1 MSYELIELSQATGI
15 ATITLNRP
23 KEMNSLNLEIIAE
36 ICQALDYCAKEE
48 EIRAVVLTGAG
59 KAFSAGDDIKIMAMA
74 AKMQPEEI
82 AATIN
87 EKGYPAVIR
96 AIRAL
101 PKPVIAA
108 VNGVCYGAAGELAL
122 ACDYTIAAEEASFGQ
137 LYINLGLM
145 GNTWLLPRQ
154 VGAKKA
160 LNLIWSG
167 RLINAEE
174 ALSLGIAD
182 KVVPGEE
189 LQSAVTKFAGKLAQG
204 PTLAYGLAKTA
215 LYQGLDLDL
224 DEGLALMTQLQA
236 QLMKS
241 QDHQEGVAA
250 FMEKRKPSYKGK

>member
-1 MSYELIELSQATGI
+1 MSYQLIELKQETGI

-36 ICQALDYCAKEE
+36 LCRAIEFCAQDETL
-48 EIRAVVLTGAG
+48 RVVVLTGAG

-74 AKMQPEEI
+74 RAMKPEEI
-82 AATIN
+82 AAAIN
-87 EKGYPAVIR
+87 EKGYPALIR
-96 AIRAL
+96 AIRNL

-108 VNGVCYGAAGELAL
+108 VNGLCYGAAGELAL
-122 ACDYTIAAEEASFGQ
+122 ACDYTIASDQASFGQ

-145 GNTWLLPRQ
+145 GNSWLLPRQ

-160 LNLIWSG
+160 LELIWSG
-167 RLINAEE
+167 RVIKAAE
-174 ALSLGIAD
+174 ALELGIAD

-189 LQSAVTKFAGKLAQG
+189 LAGEVGKLAAKLAQG
-204 PTLAYGLAKTA
+204 PTLAYGLAKAA

-224 DEGLALMTQLQA
+224 EEGLSLMTKLQA

-241 QDHQEGVAA
+241 ADHQEGVAA
-250 FMEKRKPSYKGK
+250 FMEKRRPSYTGK

>member
-1 MSYELIELSQATGI
+1 MSYQLIELKQETGI

-36 ICQALDYCAKEE
+36 LCQAIEFCAQDETL
-48 EIRAVVLTGAG
+48 RVVVLTGAG

-74 AKMQPEEI
+74 RAMKPEEI
-82 AATIN
+82 AAAIN
-87 EKGYPAVIR
+87 EKGYPALIR
-96 AIRAL
+96 AIRNL

-122 ACDYTIAAEEASFGQ
+122 ACDYTIASDQASFGQ

-145 GNTWLLPRQ
+145 GNSWLLPRQ

-160 LNLIWSG
+160 LELIWSG
-167 RLINAEE
+167 RMIKAEE
-174 ALSLGIAD
+174 ALELGIAD

-189 LQSAVTKFAGKLAQG
+189 LEAAVGKFAAKLAQG

-215 LYQGLDLDL
+215 LYQGLDLGL
-224 DEGLALMTQLQA
+224 EEGLSLMTKLQA
-236 QLMKS
+236 RLMKS
-241 QDHQEGVAA
+241 ADHQEGVAA
-250 FMEKRKPSYKGK
+250 FMEKRRPSYIGK